1 MLKVKAYFEI
11 GLKVMLN
18 DKLAFLWQIIMP
30 SIFLSMSKVENLL
43 DLRYFWSYIIFSAY
57 IYGVGLFILQNRE
70 SGILKMYFSIENK
83 VRYYFIS
90 ILLMQMVFIG
100 ICLFFFNCIAFILYG
115 FNFFEMMFYSYSLML
130 LMIPIAFLSTIV
142 TLMKNVNP
150 SSIQTIVNILIFA
163 FFVIMSK
170 NIAINRYNPILIL
183 SQLLLFDNKM
193 KMMYLISSVIM
204 ICIGVFSL
212 KKFTPIPTYMR

>member
-1 MLKVKAYFEI
+1 MLKVKAYFEM
-11 GLKVMLN
+11 GLKIMLH
-18 DKLAFLWQIIMP
+18 DKLAFIWQIIMP
-30 SIFLSMSKVENLL
+30 SIFLIMSGVENLL
-43 DLRYFWSYIIFSAY
+43 DLRYFWTYIIFSAY